1 MDATTTKAPKES
13 LTGWRRDRGRP
24 SLQEVFGSIATR
36 PSGSFWRKLSAFLG
50 PGYLVAVG
58 YMDPGN
64 WATSLAGGSKF
75 GYALLTVALLSNLMA
90 ILLQALCARLGI
102 ASGRDLAQACR
113 DAFPRFISW
122 PLWVLAEIA
131 ICATDLAEVIGTAIG
146 LNLLFGVPLEI
157 GVIITALDVF
167 LILWMQNLGF
177 RWIEAFIVTMLG
189 VIAVCFGIQIAMAD
203 PDWGAVIRGFAP
215 TTQVVTNP
223 DMLYLALGIL
233 GATVMPHNLYL
244 HSGVVQTRRYGDSIT
259 DRREAITLAT
269 VNSTVALMFALL
281 INASILILAAAT
293 FNKIGKTDVAELEQV
308 HSFLAPLLGSAWAP
322 TLFGIALL
330 CCGLNSTVTA
340 TLAGQIVMEGFIDI
354 RLPPWARRLMTRSI
368 AIIPAAIVT
377 IWYGEKGTA
386 QLLILS
392 QVILSLQ
399 LPFAIVPLVMFTA
412 SRRKMGELDRA
423 TLGHG
428 VGRPHGGDRDRAECE
443 AAVRFRDRL
452 TRMRYSSMRS
462 QPCDISRSCGRKRL
476 L

>member
-1 MDATTTKAPKES
+1 MAIETTTTDTDVASKLP
-13 LTGWRRDRGRP
+13 GWRQDRRAP
-24 SLQEVFGSIATR
+24 SLAEVFGSIPVR

-102 ASGRDLAQACR
+102 GAGRDLAQACR
-113 DAFPRFISW
+113 DAFPRAVAW
-122 PLWVLAEIA
+122 PLWLLAEIA

-146 LNLLFGVPLEI
+146 LNLLFGIPLEL
-157 GVIITALDVF
+157 GVLITALDVF
-167 LILWMQNLGF
+167 LILWLQNIGF
-177 RWIEAFIVTMLG
+177 RYIEALIVTLLG
-189 VIAVCFGIQIAMAD
+189 VIAICFGIQIALAD
-203 PDWGAVIRGFAP
+203 PQWGAVIRGFAP
-215 TTQVVTNP
+215 TTDIVTNP
-223 DMLYLALGIL
+223 EMLYLALGIL

-244 HSGVVQTRRYGDSIT
+244 HSGVVQTRRYGTSIPEK
-259 DRREAITLAT
+259 REAIKFAT
-269 VNSTVALMFALL
+269 IDSTIALMFALL

-293 FNKIGKTDVAELEQV
+293 FNKAGQTDVAELEQV
-308 HSFLAPLLGSAWAP
+308 HSFLAPLLGSAIAP

-340 TLAGQIVMEGFIDI
+340 TLAGQIVMEGFLDI
-354 RLPPWARRLMTRSI
+354 RLPPWARRLMTRAI
-368 AIIPAAIVT
+368 AIVPAAVVT

-399 LPFAIVPLVMFTA
+399 LSFAVVPLVMFTA
-412 SRRKMGELDRA
+412 DRSKMGELTAPRWVTA
-423 TLGHG
+423 LA
-428 VGRPHGGDRDRAECE
+428 VLV
-443 AAVRFRDRL
+443 AAIIIVL
-452 TRMRYSSMRS
+452 NV
-462 QPCDISRSCGRKRL
+462 KL
-476 L
+476 LVDFVTG